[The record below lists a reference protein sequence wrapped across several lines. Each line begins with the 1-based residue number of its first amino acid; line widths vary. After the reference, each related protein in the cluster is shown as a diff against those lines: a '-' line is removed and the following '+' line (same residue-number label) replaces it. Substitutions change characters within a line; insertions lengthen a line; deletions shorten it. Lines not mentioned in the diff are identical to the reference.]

1 MRCKS
6 LFIISILLF
15 SLFVPKS
22 VIAVSH
28 CSSDGGFS
36 VSPVTLDLQMNP
48 GDTITKE
55 FEIFNESN
63 NDKNFKVYASP
74 FSETDRGKDFATESN
89 YTLLSKWISFSG
101 LNIDNQ
107 INVSAC
113 DVRKITLHI
122 TVPENALAGGQYAA
136 VFVESKNSDKD
147 ENKTQISP
155 SSRIG
160 ILLYGHV
167 HGDGAVV
174 KDMAFSNEE
183 ISLDQGKVKAF
194 CVGINNGNIDGNVEG
209 HLVIRTL
216 FGEKVYDRT
225 SSITL
230 LPGVSNRE
238 LSIVWDGTPMLGI
251 FTAEYTITTTSGA
264 TKTLSRFFILIPV
277 PVIIILVALI
287 VLIIYR
293 IIRRRRRRIELI

>member
-1 MRCKS
+1 MRCKGLS
-6 LFIISILLF
+6 IIGALLF
-15 SLFVPKS
+15 GLFVPKS

-74 FSETDRGKDFATESN
+74 FSETDHGKDFATESN
-89 YTLLSKWISFSG
+89 YALLSKWISFSG

-122 TVPENALAGGQYAA
+122 IVPENALAGGQYAA
-136 VFVESKNSDKD
+136 VFVEGRNSNNN
-147 ENKTQISP
+147 ENKTQISS

-174 KDMAFSNEE
+174 KDVAFSNEE

-209 HLVIRTL
+209 HLVVRTL

-230 LPGVSNRE
+230 LPGASNRE
-238 LSIVWDGTPMLGI
+238 LSIVWDGTPMLGV

-277 PVIIILVALI
+277 PVIMI

-293 IIRRRRRRIELI
+293 IIRRRRCRIELI